1 MPERN
6 LVLPDIKKLH
16 ELIADAARRELLP
29 RFAEV
34 TRTLKADG
42 SIVTHADIAM
52 QQTLRERLNAHW
64 PEYRFLGE
72 EMPEAEQRALLESH
86 DTGLWCLD
94 PLDGTSNF
102 AAGVPFFAVSLA
114 LIIQGEVVLGVV
126 YDPMRD
132 ECFSACKGQ
141 GAWLN
146 GTRLE
151 HKEFNLPLKR
161 ALAVVDFKR
170 LPVPLARHL
179 VEHPPYSSQ
188 RNFGSV
194 ALEWCWLA
202 AGRFHVYLHGR
213 QRVWDYAAGSL
224 ILAEAGGCAT
234 TLNDNTP
241 CGVEFKPCS
250 VVAAL
255 DNTLFRDWEQWVNRH
270 K

>member
-16 ELIADAARRELLP
+16 ELIVDAARRELLP

-42 SIVTHADIAM
+42 SIVTRADIAM

-94 PLDGTSNF
+94 PVDGTSNF

-114 LIIQGEVVLGVV
+114 LINRGEVVLGVV

-132 ECFSACKGQ
+132 ECFSARKGQ

-146 GTRLE
+146 GVRLE
-151 HKEFNLPLKR
+151 YKEFNLPLQR
-161 ALAVVDFKR
+161 ALAAIDFKR
-170 LPVPLARHL
+170 LPTSLARRL
-179 VEHPPYSSQ
+179 VERPPYSSQ

-224 ILAEAGGCAT
+224 ILAEAGGRAAT
-234 TLNDNTP
+234 LESDTP
-241 CGVEFKPCS
+241 CGLEFKPCS

-255 DNTLFRDWEQWVNRH
+255 DHRLFAEWKHYLSTQ
-270 K
+270 